1 MRQEMAVLLLLC
13 ISPLAAWANDPSP
26 GTHSSDPYEGGW
38 IALNG
43 TNQIKIPNL
52 SAPQEA
58 NWSYPFDHVTTY
70 AENQSIKGIFWG
82 SSDQAYTKVKVVVSR
97 FNLSAFLGAFQVIEG
112 KVKADGTS
120 SSVELNRSGDASF
133 ALNGLSSGIYTIFI
147 MDENNSVVLSAL
159 PLLISKA
166 ELTLQM
172 PDNIKAGDFMQLR
185 VNISTLNN
193 QSISQSN
200 NSSRIFAAIMIS
212 RKDYENASLKLDT
225 NGTKES
231 LKSTLTLGDKSMQI
245 QLSNISSE
253 QLMPLLYLLPENSA
267 IGIQESKESWADI
280 LLITDENWDK
290 GSYILT
296 YAVYSPGKGLLG
308 LNQETV
314 EVV

>member
-1 MRQEMAVLLLLC
+1 V
-13 ISPLAAWANDPSP
+13 
-26 GTHSSDPYEGGW
+26 
-38 IALNG
+38 
-43 TNQIKIPNL
+43 
-52 SAPQEA
+52 
-58 NWSYPFDHVTTY
+58 
-70 AENQSIKGIFWG
+70 
-82 SSDQAYTKVKVVVSR
+82 
-97 FNLSAFLGAFQVIEG
+97 
-112 KVKADGTS
+112 
-120 SSVELNRSGDASF
+120 
-133 ALNGLSSGIYTIFI
+133 
-147 MDENNSVVLSAL
+147 DENNSVILSAL

-166 ELTLQM
+166 ELTPQM

-185 VNISTLNN
+185 VNISALNN
-193 QSISQSN
+193 ESISQSN
-200 NSSRIFAAIMIS
+200 NNSRIFAAIMIS

-225 NGTKES
+225 NGTMES
-231 LKSTLTLGDKSMQI
+231 RKSTLILGDKSMQI

>member
-1 MRQEMAVLLLLC
+1 M
-13 ISPLAAWANDPSP
+13 ID
-26 GTHSSDPYEGGW
+26 G
-38 IALNG
+38 
-43 TNQIKIPNL
+43 
-52 SAPQEA
+52 
-58 NWSYPFDHVTTY
+58 
-70 AENQSIKGIFWG
+70 
-82 SSDQAYTKVKVVVSR
+82 KVKV
-97 FNLSAFLGAFQVIEG
+97 
-112 KVKADGTS
+112 DGMS
-120 SSVELNRSGDASF
+120 SSVQLNNSGDAFF

-159 PLLISKA
+159 PLLVSKA
-166 ELTLQM
+166 ELILQM
-172 PDNIKAGDFMQLR
+172 PDNIKAGDFMQLK
-185 VNISTLNN
+185 VNISTANN
-193 QSISQSN
+193 QSISQSD

-267 IGIQESKESWADI
+267 IGIQESKEPWADI
-280 LLITDENWDK
+280 LLITDENWAK

-296 YAVYSPGKGLLG
+296 SAVYSSGKGLLG